1 MKLKPFIP
9 FFYTLI
15 IFCLSVMTLPLNQNP
30 TEESELVN
38 HKLWDEVL
46 LDNVSESGIVNYK
59 GISNSNKFKKYLDQ
73 LSHSNPFGSNWTKND
88 QLSFWLNAYNAFTVK
103 LIIDNHVKSS
113 IKEITN
119 PWGLDFIE
127 INNELM
133 SLGQIEHDILRM
145 KQEPRIH
152 FAIVCASKSCP
163 MLLNHAYQSDQL
175 DLQLA
180 SQTKLFINDNNKNS
194 LNRKELSL
202 SKIFKWFMSDF
213 TSENDLIYFIN
224 RYSTLEISSDANISF
239 KKYDWDLNN

>member
-1 MKLKPFIP
+1 
-9 FFYTLI
+9 
-15 IFCLSVMTLPLNQNP
+15 MTLPLNQNS

-73 LSHSNPFGSNWTKND
+73 LSDSNPFGSNWTRSD
-88 QLSFWLNAYNAFTVK
+88 QISFWLNAYNAFTVK
-103 LIIDNHVKSS
+103 LIIDNRVKLS
-113 IKEITN
+113 IKEIAN

-145 KQEPRIH
+145 QKEPRVH

-180 SQTKLFINDNNKNS
+180 SQTKLFINDINKNN

-202 SKIFKWFMSDF
+202 SKIFKWFRSDF
-213 TSENDLIYFIN
+213 TSKNDLIYFIN
-224 RYSTLEISSDANISF
+224 IYSNVDISPDANISF
-239 KKYDWDLNN
+239 KKYDWNLNN